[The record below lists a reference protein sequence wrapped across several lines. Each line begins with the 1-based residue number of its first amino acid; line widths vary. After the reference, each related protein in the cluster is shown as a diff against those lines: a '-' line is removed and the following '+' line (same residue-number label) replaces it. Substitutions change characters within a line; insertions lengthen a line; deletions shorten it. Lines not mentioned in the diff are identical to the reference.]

1 MEHEISHIDDIIVI
15 FRGCGTIGTGASKV
29 EIVRGTPGKREVV
42 PGVADCWE
50 DTLHRYEDEEKK
62 KEMSFP
68 TFRHFGISRSP
79 PYNSE
84 PVDEKSQQGVK
95 NS

>member
-1 MEHEISHIDDIIVI
+1 MEYEIFHIDDTIVI
-15 FRGCGTIGTGASKV
+15 LRGFGRKGTGASEV

-68 TFRHFGISRSP
+68 TFRHFGIPLSP
-79 PYNSE
+79 
-84 PVDEKSQQGVK
+84 V
-95 NS
+95 